1 MGQLSYHEV
10 KNFLSLEAIDSLIND
25 YITSFI
31 KQHQNGFPVMQSKS
45 RVKEML
51 EMGKL
56 HVEIDSSTCNLRIKN
71 LN

>member
-10 KNFLSLEAIDSLIND
+10 KIFLTLEAIDSLIND
-25 YITSFI
+25 YISSFI
-31 KQHQNGFPVMQSKS
+31 KQHQNGFPVQRDKI

-56 HVEIDSSTCNLRIKN
+56 RVVIDSGTCNFRIKD
-71 LN
+71 LH